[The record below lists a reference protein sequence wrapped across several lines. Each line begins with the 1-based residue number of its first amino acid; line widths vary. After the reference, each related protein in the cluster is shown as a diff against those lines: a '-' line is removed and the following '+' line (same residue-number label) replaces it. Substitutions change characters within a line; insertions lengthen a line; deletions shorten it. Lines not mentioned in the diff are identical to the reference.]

1 MTISIEMIAG
11 VATSL
16 ARDAC
21 ALLADRLVDSPDPLT
36 EFT

>member
-11 VATSL
+11 VSL
-16 ARDAC
+16 CSDAR